1 MKFELAIAH
10 RVCPVLAKTAA
21 NYTDK
26 LAMVRDSASSMA
38 RALAGIRTRLIVI
51 LDGCPLEYEQLFDDT
66 FGNIPAIDYSKIAT
80 SKIGNLP
87 TFAKQMELLD
97 ELRSDAEF
105 LYFSEDDYLYKQS
118 AFSEMMSFLRR
129 PEVDFVS
136 PLDHPD
142 AYLPYGEASIASCVK
157 TGTSCH
163 WRPAGTTC
171 CTFMLKSRDYPLAR
185 KRLAHYAKTGADYS
199 MWLGITKFG
208 VFSPARVIGGLVRYI
223 AAKRNGGD
231 PDGKAF
237 ISILPLLAWK
247 SVPLSLLFSKKL
259 RLWTP
264 IPSLAIHLCTPSL
277 SPCCDIIKA

>member
-26 LAMVRDSASSMA
+26 LAMVRDTASSMT
-38 RALAGIRTRLIVI
+38 RALTGIRTRLIVI
-51 LDGCPLEYEQLFDDT
+51 LDGCPSEYEHLFDDM
-66 FGNIPAIDYSKIAT
+66 FGNIPGINYSKIAT
-80 SKIGNLP
+80 PKIGNLP

-105 LYFSEDDYLYKQS
+105 LYFSEDDYLYKPS

-129 PEVDFVS
+129 PGVDFVS

-142 AYLPYGEASIASCVK
+142 AYLPYGEASVSSHVK
-157 TGTSCH
+157 AGTSCH

-171 CTFMLKSRDYPLAR
+171 CTFMLKSRDYTAAEN
-185 KRLAHYAKTGADYS
+185 RLAYYAKTGADYS

-208 VFSPARVIGGLVRYI
+208 VFSPTRVIGGLFRYI
-223 AAKRNGGD
+223 AAKRDDGNT
-231 PDGKAF
+231 DGKAF

-247 SVPLSLLFSKKL
+247 SVPLNLLFSKKF

-277 SPCCDIIKA
+277 SPCCDINQA

>member
-26 LAMVRDSASSMA
+26 LAMVRDTASSMV

-51 LDGCPLEYEQLFDDT
+51 LDGCPSEYEHLFDDM
-66 FGNIPAIDYSKIAT
+66 FGNIPGINYSKIAT
-80 SKIGNLP
+80 PKIGNLP

-105 LYFSEDDYLYKQS
+105 LYFSEDDYLYKPS

-129 PEVDFVS
+129 PGVDFVS

-142 AYLPYGEASIASCVK
+142 AYLPYGEASISSCVK
-157 TGTSCH
+157 AGDSCH

-171 CTFMLKSRDYPLAR
+171 CTFMLKSRDYPAAE
-185 KRLAHYAKTGADYS
+185 KRLAYYAKTGADYS

-208 VFSPARVIGGLVRYI
+208 VFSPARVIGGLFRYI
-223 AAKRNGGD
+223 AAKRNGVD

-247 SVPLSLLFSKKL
+247 SVPMSLMFSKKL

-277 SPCCDIIKA
+277 SPCCDITKA